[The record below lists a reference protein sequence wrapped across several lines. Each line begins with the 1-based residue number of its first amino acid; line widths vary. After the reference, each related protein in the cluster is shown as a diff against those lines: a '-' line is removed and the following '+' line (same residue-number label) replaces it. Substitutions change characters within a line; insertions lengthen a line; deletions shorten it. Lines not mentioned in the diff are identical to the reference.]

1 MRSTLTLSGIP
12 PQQINIRKK
21 QFILRTYVD
30 AFDWLHELKISPEY
44 KEFLAVRRLL
54 SDETWATYKLLGLTG
69 LVETDLLAATCS
81 ALKKR
86 WKNNRPPIFNK
97 NREKD
102 NEN

>member
-1 MRSTLTLSGIP
+1 MRSTLTFSGVP

-30 AFDWLHELKISPEY
+30 AFDWLHELKISAEY
-44 KEFLAVRRLL
+44 QEFLAVRKLL
-54 SDETWATYKLLGLTG
+54 PDKTWAMYKLLRIEG
-69 LVETDLLAATCS
+69 LVETDLLVAACS

-102 NEN
+102 NAD